1 MGTLT
6 VRTAGESHGPAV
18 VAFIEGLPAGL
29 PVDIARV
36 NTDLSRRQGGY
47 GRGGASRSSRTGPR
61 SSRGSAAAA
70 RFRGRWSW

>member
-29 PVDIARV
+29 PVDVARI
-36 NTDLSRRQGGY
+36 NADLARRQGGY
-47 GRGGASRSSRTGPR
+47 GRGGRQEIERTMPR
-61 SSRGSAAAA
+61 SSRGSAAG
-70 RFRGRWSW
+70 GRSPGRSSS